1 MNAILK
7 NALASRKKMVDETS
21 STCAIGSGQGSIT
34 DDKPT
39 TAKLPFYTGNM
50 VDKSSTGFTGL
61 LNQGATC
68 YLNSLIQSLFMTP
81 ELREAVFE
89 WRYDATR
96 DPEPKRCI
104 PLQLQRLF
112 AQLQISIKGAV
123 ATRDLTTSFGWT
135 GREVYQ
141 QHDVMELFNVLFEN
155 LETQAFGSKLAMV
168 VSDLHRGSYKD
179 YVQCLNCKTMRGRD
193 VPFVG
198 LGLEL
203 TSADS
208 FDVAMKQYI
217 TPEILDGG
225 NKVTCPKCD
234 AKQDSKK
241 GIRLTTLPYFLGIHL
256 KRWTFNFAT
265 LQRIKLT
272 KKISFPRTFN
282 GAIYLNCDGNSD
294 DNTQEEETEKEY
306 ELYSMMIHTGG
317 ATGGHYFA
325 YIKDFKSG
333 KWLQFNDSNVRE
345 IPPEDMEEWFNPKV
359 VEEAVEETDNKQNN
373 EKDDK
378 TITPAPIPTA
388 VKPST
393 ADSDGMDIGAAI
405 AQNLKDK
412 QQKDL
417 KAKLAEQK
425 TKKLRFLHPF
435 GAAYML
441 MYRLIDDERNVISV
455 ADDLIASDIVS
466 EIETSDG
473 VYAKQ
478 KAEYDRLRQYITLK
492 IHFDGKVSEVMV
504 KKKESMKCAVDR
516 VYNELKLLETN
527 GVANADCL
535 RLRNMK
541 VLNNIPLEPY
551 DDDKLEDLIES
562 FEFHDP
568 KHLILETR
576 GEDEAFATYE
586 REKISLRVV
595 ELDVG
600 DEKMKWKKEVL
611 VQVDE
616 NATIG
621 ALRQAIASSLG
632 VDSADRIRM
641 AFLNEGMA
649 LLLSED
655 KSRIKK
661 DERILNGYYVHCEV
675 CDEHHTEGKSKLM
688 DKFDK
693 QLNTLRLHYN
703 ELEFDSSQ
711 DNIFSNPL
719 EIDVRTTVGELRA
732 ILAKKLGIEV
742 SECVLRKGWHSQE
755 LKDNAKTL
763 EQYRVHTNC
772 QVFVEKGTPLA
783 PTQYLF
789 QIFIEDEAF
798 KAKKRKRE
806 EDKWKAYLEAEKAKE
821 TAAVVKAEEKEKE
834 EELGAAFLFVG
845 DCVLDSE
852 WPMDKVKRE
861 ITQRVAN
868 VPPANQMRLRSF
880 NDHNRLL
887 KVYLDSKTLGKNLKK
902 QIKDYTQICCQ
913 RTAKTNEVLNEN
925 MMLLYVAR
933 WFPDRMDFGEQIEF
947 ALNKKTKIK
956 SELREELSALSGIAV
971 EHIRCEHPRAYLL
984 KNVENRRK
992 VCILD
997 WENSN
1002 CTANTTLVSKQWKCK
1017 NGEFILYKDNRQ
1029 KERLTK
1035 DDFATKSITFALGS
1049 QREEALVFYSP
1060 QQQIEREK
1068 EKKEK
1073 EEANKKEM
1081 QQAQQD
1087 AIQRIKQSKDVAA
1100 KAAQKSMQKAL
1111 NT

>member
-1 MNAILK
+1 MYMDNWK
-7 NALASRKKMVDETS
+7 SVNQTM
-21 STCAIGSGQGSIT
+21 
-34 DDKPT
+34 DK
-39 TAKLPFYTGNM
+39 
-50 VDKSSTGFTGL
+50 
-61 LNQGATC
+61 C
-68 YLNSLIQSLFMTP
+68 
-81 ELREAVFE
+81 
-89 WRYDATR
+89 
-96 DPEPKRCI
+96 
-104 PLQLQRLF
+104 
-112 AQLQISIKGAV
+112 
-123 ATRDLTTSFGWT
+123 LTTLHGNFHKI
-135 GREVYQ
+135 GRRIMTFLLQ
-141 QHDVMELFNVLFEN
+141 
-155 LETQAFGSKLAMV
+155 SCII
-168 VSDLHRGSYKD
+168 
-179 YVQCLNCKTMRGRD
+179 QCDGTMRGRD
-193 VPFVG
+193 VPFVE

-203 TSADS
+203 TSTDS

-225 NKVTCPKCD
+225 NKV
-234 AKQDSKK
+234 
-241 GIRLTTLPYFLGIHL
+241 
-256 KRWTFNFAT
+256 
-265 LQRIKLT
+265 
-272 KKISFPRTFN
+272 
-282 GAIYLNCDGNSD
+282 
-294 DNTQEEETEKEY
+294 DN
-306 ELYSMMIHTGG
+306 EL
-317 ATGGHYFA
+317 
-325 YIKDFKSG
+325 
-333 KWLQFNDSNVRE
+333 
-345 IPPEDMEEWFNPKV
+345 
-359 VEEAVEETDNKQNN
+359 
-373 EKDDK
+373 
-378 TITPAPIPTA
+378 
-388 VKPST
+388 
-393 ADSDGMDIGAAI
+393 
-405 AQNLKDK
+405 
-412 QQKDL
+412 
-417 KAKLAEQK
+417 
-425 TKKLRFLHPF
+425 
-435 GAAYML
+435 
-441 MYRLIDDERNVISV
+441 
-455 ADDLIASDIVS
+455 
-466 EIETSDG
+466 
-473 VYAKQ
+473 
-478 KAEYDRLRQYITLK
+478 
-492 IHFDGKVSEVMV
+492 KVSE
-504 KKKESMKCAVDR
+504 
-516 VYNELKLLETN
+516 TN
-527 GVANADCL
+527 DVANADCL
-535 RLRNMK
+535 RL
-541 VLNNIPLEPY
+541 LNSIPLEPY
-551 DDDKLEDLIES
+551 DDDKLEDTIES

-568 KHLILETR
+568 KHLISETR
-576 GEDEAFATYE
+576 GEDEAFAAYE
-586 REKISLRVV
+586 RKKISLRVI
-595 ELDVG
+595 ELYVG
-600 DEKMKWKKEVL
+600 EEKMKWKKEVL
-611 VQVDE
+611 VQVD
-616 NATIG
+616 
-621 ALRQAIASSLG
+621 
-632 VDSADRIRM
+632 SADRRCM
-641 AFLNEGMA
+641 AHLNEGMA

-675 CDEHHTEGKSKLM
+675 CDAHHTEGKSKLM